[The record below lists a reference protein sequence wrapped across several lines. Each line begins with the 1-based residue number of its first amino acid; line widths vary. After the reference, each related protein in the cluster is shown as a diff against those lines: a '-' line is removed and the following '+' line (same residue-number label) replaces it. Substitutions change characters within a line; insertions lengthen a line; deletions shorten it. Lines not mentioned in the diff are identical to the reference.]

1 MFLKDLFYRFKQNWL
16 KLLSA
21 ALTIIWIFV
30 LLFPLYWLLVSST
43 KDASE
48 AMRNPPRL
56 GIVLPKDYT
65 IYLDT
70 TDAEDYDEEDFQYE
84 ALVLQ
89 WMLSARNFSINLNS
103 VTVARVENDKVISTA
118 TLNYATYREVEEDI
132 FVGSV
137 AETLIMNWRVNG
149 SKKYQTMLSIMEEDG
164 YATGLDQTPNL
175 DMTSENIKTINRHFD
190 EVMDLL
196 EHANTQ
202 KIDAIA
208 SLPPSLCS
216 YYGHQDTI
224 SYYKALAKASKYP
237 VYAYV
242 TPVTMQHSELYSFAK
257 ELSEIENIAGL
268 KITIPDYF
276 KFALVNQIYG
286 GRLNN
291 LNGPDEMLLC
301 GVSVGADGGIGTTY
315 NIVPKLPV
323 KIYESFKKRQYEN
336 RACVPK
342 QVKCFY

>member
-1 MFLKDLFYRFKQNWL
+1 MEKAFTGVH
-16 KLLSA
+16 SA
-21 ALTIIWIFV
+21 IF
-30 LLFPLYWLLVSST
+30 S
-43 KDASE
+43 A
-48 AMRNPPRL
+48 
-56 GIVLPKDYT
+56 
-65 IYLDT
+65 
-70 TDAEDYDEEDFQYE
+70 YDENMDVKKE
-84 ALVLQ
+84 
-89 WMLSARNFSINLNS
+89 
-103 VTVARVENDKVISTA
+103 TVARM
-118 TLNYATYREVEEDI
+118 VEEQLAAGIKGFYVGGNTGECTVLPAKTRKQMLETVVDI
-132 FVGSV
+132 NDGRGK
-137 AETLIMNWRVNG
+137 IMAHIG
-149 SKKYQTMLSIMEEDG
+149 AG
-164 YATGLDQTPNL
+164 
-175 DMTSENIKTINRHFD
+175 HFD

-276 KFALVNQIYG
+276 KFALVNQIGG

-301 GVSVGADGGIGTTY
+301 GLSVGADGGIGTTY

-323 KIYESFKKRQYEN
+323 KIYECFKTGDMKTALVYQNKLNAFIKVMLNFVRDRGLGYWKAALTLLGYDMGYTVFPSTPVSEADLRELKEKLTEIN
-336 RACVPK
+336 
-342 QVKCFY
+342 FFNEMI